1 MKSNRARTAV
11 TLLISTALLATGCS
25 GASGGKLSSPK
36 AAFNHASKLFAADD
50 WEGLCAMTL
59 SGDEVLD
66 SESDR
71 HEDCLEFYSNLDG
84 EPSESDLENTGK
96 PEEISDDFY
105 GDIVRVPLGT
115 DPDNRSLR
123 FIESDD
129 GNWYILIP
137 EFEGDGLRL
146 VAPGPVLIEN

>member
-36 AAFNHASKLFAADD
+36 AAFNHASELFADDD

-71 HEDCLEFYSNLDG
+71 HESCLEFYSHLDG
-84 EPSESDLENTGK
+84 EPSESDFENAGK
-96 PEEISDDFY
+96 PEEVSDELY

-115 DPDNRSLR
+115 DPDNRSLK
-123 FIESDD
+123 FIEHSD
-129 GNWYILIP
+129 GNWYIPLP
-137 EFEGDGLRL
+137 EFVADDLSI
-146 VAPGPVLIEN
+146 VAPGPMLIEN